1 MCAMP
6 RETEGPAPHSMPGG
20 KTWIAVS
27 VVVVVVVA
35 TLAMAFAGV
44 GSGEAG
50 PAVGQPAP
58 AFRLGLYGGGT
69 VASEALRGQ
78 VVVLHFW
85 GSWCGP
91 CREEAPIVRRLW
103 EDYAP
108 QGVQFVGVSYRDVE
122 TKALAFLEQYGWDF
136 PNGPDTR
143 GEVSRAYRVL
153 AVPETYLIG
162 PDGTLVYKYIGPL
175 DEGHFRRTVERLLGS
190 R

>member
-1 MCAMP
+1 MCVMP
-6 RETEGPAPHSMPGG
+6 KGRERSAPSSPSRG
-20 KTWIAVS
+20 KTWLAP
-27 VVVVVVVA
+27 VVVIVA
-35 TLAMAFAGV
+35 VAVTLAMAFAGL
-44 GSGEAG
+44 GPGEAG
-50 PAVGQPAP
+50 PTVGQPAP
-58 AFRLGLYGGGT
+58 AFRLDLYGGGT

-91 CREEAPIVRRLW
+91 CREEAPTVKRLW

-108 QGVQFVGVSYRDVE
+108 RGVQFVGVSYKDVE
-122 TKALAFLEQYGWDF
+122 AKARAFLAQYGWGF

-143 GEVSRAYRVL
+143 LEISRAYRVR

-175 DEGHFRRTVERLLGS
+175 DEGHFRRTVEGLLGS
-190 R
+190 Q